1 MKKTALNF
9 VAAAGFAALTA
20 GCTGLW
26 NGQNEALTVAEEHPI
41 SVDTQVVTMTVDLDR
56 ATTELSPVDK
66 SRLRALADA
75 YLTSGYGPLTIT
87 APSGTSGD
95 RNGEETA
102 AEIRKYLNEV
112 GVDWSALAGSTYRAA
127 DDRGGQIIVSYTHY
141 VATASACGNWSG
153 LRGRDYANLRS
164 PNFGCAT
171 QNNLAAMV
179 ADPHDLIEP
188 TDETSPDVQARIRGI
203 ASYRKGE
210 VTASETDAA
219 IKTEVAE

>member
-1 MKKTALNF
+1 MKKTAVRLF
-9 VAAAGFAALTA
+9 AMAALAALAA

-26 NGQNEALTVAEEHPI
+26 NGQKEALTVAEEHPI

-87 APSGTSGD
+87 APSGTSD
-95 RNGEETA
+95 DLNGEKTA
-102 AEIRKYLNEV
+102 SEIRKYLNEA
-112 GVDWSALAGSTYRAA
+112 GVEWSALAGSTYRAA
-127 DDRGGQIIVSYTHY
+127 DDRGRQVIVSYTHY
-141 VATASACGNWSG
+141 VATPSACGNWAG
-153 LRGRDYANLRS
+153 LRGRDYANLRT

-188 TDETSPDVQARIRGI
+188 AGETPPDAQARIRGI
-203 ASYRKGE
+203 NSYRKGE